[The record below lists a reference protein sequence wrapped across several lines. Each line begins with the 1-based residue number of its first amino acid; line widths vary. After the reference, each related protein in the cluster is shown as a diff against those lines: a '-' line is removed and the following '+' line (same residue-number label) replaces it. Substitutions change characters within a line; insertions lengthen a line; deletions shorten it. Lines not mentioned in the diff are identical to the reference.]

1 MEQNVKCRQAEV
13 TRKTGETDITI
24 RLNLDGTGKASIQTG
39 IGFFDHM
46 LNSFARHG
54 LFDLEVQAK
63 GDLEVDCHHTIED
76 HTCAIIWTLQFH
88 LWDSSIQRWFMNSFM
103 Q

>member
-1 MEQNVKCRQAEV
+1 M
-13 TRKTGETDITI
+13 
-24 RLNLDGTGKASIQTG
+24 DGTGKASIQTG
-39 IGFFDHM
+39 IGFFAPNM

-76 HTCAIIWTLQFH
+76 TGIVLGEAIRQAVGDKKGH
-88 LWDSSIQRWFMNSFM
+88 LPFWRVHLADG
-103 Q
+103 